1 MVKYV
6 FVIGG
11 VVSGLGKGISGAS
24 LGRLLKDRGLKVT
37 MQKFDPYLNVDPG
50 TLNPIEHG
58 EVFVT
63 EDGLETDLDLGHY
76 ERFID
81 ENLSRDANITTG
93 KIYDAI
99 LRKERHG
106 DYHGKTVQV
115 VPHVIKEIEDRFYQR
130 DDADVAIIEIGGTVG
145 DIESGPFIE
154 AIRQFILKKSK
165 DNCCVL
171 LVTLVPYLNA
181 SKEHKSKPTQMT
193 IRTMMGMG
201 LMPDIII
208 CRSDVTIRQ
217 EVKDKIALFSNLDP
231 ACVIEN
237 IDLPSIYEVPLALE
251 KEGFSRLVLNKL
263 AISAPDPDH
272 SQWET
277 MISNMH
283 SCTKKLKVAITGK
296 YIDLHDAYLSV
307 SEAVKHAG
315 YFYKAEPEICW
326 IDAETVEKCSDLD
339 RIYCGVDAIIV
350 PGGFGKRGIEGKIKT
365 IAYARQKKIPFL
377 GICLGMQLSLV
388 EIARDV
394 LGLSKANSIEFD
406 PATPDPIIAL
416 MPDQHQKT
424 DLGGT
429 LRLGAYPCKLKENTT
444 AYRLYGKTVIE
455 ERHRHRYEV
464 NNDYR
469 EPLAKQGVILS
480 GLSLDERIVEMIELK
495 DHPFFVATQAHPE
508 FKSRPDRPH
517 PLFKGLIEAGLEF
530 QRK

>member
-81 ENLSRDANITTG
+81 ENLGKTANITTG
-93 KIYDAI
+93 RIYDAI
-99 LRKERHG
+99 LKKERHG

-115 VPHVIKEIEDRFYQR
+115 VPHVISEIKDRFYQK
-130 DDADVAIIEIGGTVG
+130 DDVNIAIIEIGGTVG

-154 AIRQFILKKSK
+154 AIRQFILEKGKE
-165 DNCCVL
+165 NCCVL

-208 CRSDVTIRQ
+208 CRSDIKIRQ

-231 ACVIEN
+231 SCVIEN

-251 KEGFSRLVLNKL
+251 KEGFSELVLNKL
-263 AISAPDPDH
+263 RLDAPKADH
-272 SQWET
+272 HQWAN
-277 MISNMH
+277 MIANMH
-283 SCTKKLKVAITGK
+283 SCTKQIRIAVTGK
-296 YIDLHDAYLSV
+296 YIDLHDAYLSLN
-307 SEAVKHAG
+307 EAVKHAA
-315 YFYKAEPEICW
+315 YYYQAEPKIVW
-326 IDAETVEKCSDLD
+326 VNAEELERNINPDKVYQD
-339 RIYCGVDAIIV
+339 IDAIIV
-350 PGGFGKRGIEGKIKT
+350 PGGFGHRGIEGKIKA

-388 EIARDV
+388 EIARNV
-394 LGLSKANSIEFD
+394 LGLGQANSSEFD
-406 PATPDPIIAL
+406 PDTPDPIIAL
-416 MPDQHQKT
+416 MPDQQQNGNI
-424 DLGGT
+424 GGT
-429 LRLGAYPCKLKENTT
+429 LRLGAYACKIKDNTL
-444 AYRLYGKTVIE
+444 AMWLYGEKVIM

-469 EPLAKQGVILS
+469 DVLTDHGVVLS
-480 GLSLDERIVEMIELK
+480 GLSLDERIVEMIELE
-495 DHPFFVATQAHPE
+495 DHPFFIATQAHPE

-517 PLFKGLIEAGLEF
+517 PLFKGLIKAGLD
-530 QRK
+530 RKRE